1 MAFSISPVET
11 EDVDSLAR
19 KVEFPAHQ
27 GNLLYRLMFPRSK
40 EQRED
45 QIRWTI
51 DGLPETVHQ
60 EDEALYKACG
70 EDGSPVGLIGWT
82 TSPGAFA
89 KGMKSRDHIDS
100 GRVVRSGA
108 KQGPKPKKRNS
119 FNPPSLDVTSWLVI
133 SKRLREERQRVL
145 RGCQGNAI
153 CRKLSVNLDSYGLAH
168 LSPLGITFMAVDP
181 NHQCQGVGSM
191 LMQSF
196 CGYVDEN
203 ALDAFVLSSPAGI
216 PLYSKFGFKAVGVV
230 ETKQGNFTSMLRTSG
245 LSL

>member
-153 CRKLSVNLDSYGLAH
+153 CR
-168 LSPLGITFMAVDP
+168 ITFMAVDP

>member
-27 GNLLYRLMFPRSK
+27 ANLLYRLMFPRSK

-70 EDGSPVGLIGWT
+70 EDGSPVGLLGWT

-89 KGMKSRDHIDS
+89 KGM
-100 GRVVRSGA
+100 
-108 KQGPKPKKRNS
+108 
-119 FNPPSLDVTSWLVI
+119 
-133 SKRLREERQRVL
+133 LREERQRVL
-145 RGCQGNAI
+145 RSCQGNAI
-153 CRKLSVNLDSYGLAH
+153 CR
-168 LSPLGITFMAVDP
+168 ITFMAVDP

-216 PLYSKFGFKAVGVV
+216 PLYSKFGFKAPLGKHGIRLG
-230 ETKQGNFTSMLRTSG
+230 EESTKVAKFDNTVAPLAEINNKYG
-245 LSL
+245 LSGNNNKKFMIAYVQCQEHPCFNELQILDRPPYHDVGLALRDLHG

>member
-89 KGMKSRDHIDS
+89 KGM
-100 GRVVRSGA
+100 SGA
-108 KQGPKPKKRNS
+108 KQGPKPKKRNN

-153 CRKLSVNLDSYGLAH
+153 CR
-168 LSPLGITFMAVDP
+168 ITFMAVDP